1 MNPSAAYDLLVDG
14 VQDWDLTG
22 DSVPCELL
30 LTGETAFPVLVN
42 PQGQVL
48 IAASRYGKGRMVV
61 VSHESYLGSSKMAR
75 FLHNAVGWL
84 SASPGAVVGVQ
95 KSLSSLVSILSSSG
109 TQVKPSTELIASFG
123 VYCMDAYDAAQGREL
138 IQFVKRGGGLLI
150 GGQAWHWAYGHKTER
165 VLFDFPGNHITSV
178 AGVYFTDVYG
188 ETGIFS
194 ISDKVPAIPL
204 IAPHGLDFSRDL
216 NLLLRGVS
224 ELDIVTDGVPSHLLV
239 HGTLA
244 FPLGLD
250 STYQCFLAAA
260 HYGRGRVVVA
270 THEVLL
276 STPKLTDF
284 ILNAIHW
291 LGAEKRGKTG
301 INPNLKNLHDLLT
314 QRQMVCEISEL
325 TDNLSIYCCQ
335 SYSDN
340 EAKKIHEFVAEG
352 GGLLIGGQAWWWA
365 SENEGQNVLAEYPGN
380 KILNGFG
387 ISILG
392 ETMEAG
398 KYPALRPEEQQGH
411 YHFRRALTQFQQH
424 LDKKEEL
431 QPPVTDWLQKLSR
444 DCAKVLQI
452 PVKNGHVY
460 ASLYHILYEMVQRNG
475 IPPVIKEHPVKGN
488 SKEVV
493 LLHVATALCQTI
505 SDCARLAL
513 CELPTVPSTTVEIN
527 CTNSGDAAWRSTGLY
542 LPRGNTSDLYI
553 S

>member
-165 VLFDFPGNHITSV
+165 V
-178 AGVYFTDVYG
+178 
-188 ETGIFS
+188 
-194 ISDKVPAIPL
+194 
-204 IAPHGLDFSRDL
+204 DL

-527 CTNSGDAAWRSTGLY
+527 CTNSGERISWRSTGLY